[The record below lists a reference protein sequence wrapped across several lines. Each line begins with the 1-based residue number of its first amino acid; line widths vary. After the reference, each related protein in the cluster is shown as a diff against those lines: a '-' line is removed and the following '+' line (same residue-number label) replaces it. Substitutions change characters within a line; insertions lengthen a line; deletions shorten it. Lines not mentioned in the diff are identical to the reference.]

1 VSAPER
7 SFRIKGAI
15 WESFR
20 DLDWF
25 PSLKSHQL
33 DRVAVKFGI
42 SNQPDKTMKLL
53 TNLTTVAL
61 TLSIAT
67 SVAAEQ
73 LPQVPNPNVILPA
86 NVPTATQPESAP
98 KLKKPRLLTVE
109 QKSEFDK
116 KVKAHDT
123 VRAALKLEKEVKA
136 AMALISVD
144 TCRST
149 GYNGDSIDQCP
160 LHIQAMQDFKDA
172 HNEYIEYIE
181 SSYRVEMNFLNSI
194 NN

>member
-1 VSAPER
+1 LGEFSRSGLVSL
-7 SFRIKGAI
+7 S
-15 WESFR
+15 
-20 DLDWF
+20 
-25 PSLKSHQL
+25 KSQQL

-42 SNQPDKTMKLL
+42 SNQPRKTMKLL

-86 NVPTATQPESAP
+86 NVPTATQPASAP

-109 QKSEFDK
+109 QKAEFDK
-116 KVKAHDT
+116 MVNAHDT
-123 VRAALKLEKEVKA
+123 VRAVLGLAVEVKGTLGVIA
-136 AMALISVD
+136 VD
-144 TCRST
+144 TCRDN
-149 GYNGDSIDQCP
+149 GYNSESMKRCP
-160 LHIQAMQDFKDA
+160 LYIEAVQNLHDA
-172 HNEYIEYIE
+172 HDEQMKYIKI
-181 SSYRVEMNFLNSI
+181 SHQVEMNFLNSI